1 MWGSFLWAALVALLL
16 LYGPGYLLF
25 RGMRFLRALA
35 LFCAPLYSVF
45 VFASLPI
52 IYYGLGIGC
61 NILTIAVPTLAVAAL
76 VFGVS
81 RTSKYRKPDQ
91 LVLSQ
96 KEPLRLFGRTIP
108 FDLAAPVFYVTIATL
123 LCVLVFVLALPEA
136 GAIATRHDNI
146 THLNLA
152 RSFLDSGKWSSLH
165 PSTFLASPPY
175 AQSIANEP
183 GFYPSAWTCLVVL
196 TSLVSGSDLM
206 VCVNAIVAISMCV
219 VFPLGAYAFMRVLL
233 PSRRRTILMGGI
245 AMMGFV
251 NWPWSYIF
259 TGPLYPNQLGISLQ
273 VCAMAA
279 LMALIEHGELTKH
292 VPSFAVSCL
301 VSFGA
306 LALTHPTT
314 LFSAYVF
321 MAWYGVHVIWNSL
334 YGWRRIGVLAGYTFV
349 IISFWVTCYQLPMLR
364 SVIGYTETECVGFLE
379 AITGLF
385 SIQYADSNIQFGMI
399 LCVAMGCVA
408 LFKQKK
414 RRWFLLPVLFFFL
427 GYLATRMDVWFAKHW
442 LSALWYSDKRRMV
455 VNMSLY
461 LMPIVA
467 LGLNAI
473 LPHRVSSSPQPRL
486 HSARRVAFVL
496 LVVSIYLPCLPMPLM
511 EQPVELPFG
520 QAASLVRERYEEE
533 IFPTEEI
540 DFVKRALEV
549 IPPDSL
555 IINVPNDGSVWAYGA
570 TGMNTYYRNIYAQGL
585 TYDAN
590 VIRTSLCYYAQ
601 SETVQEAVRH
611 TGATYVLMLDKGVPY
626 KYGSWLWQYYDWHE
640 PRWRGIGAIND
651 HTPGFSIVLA
661 EGDDMRLY
669 KICDP

>member
-1 MWGSFLWAALVALLL
+1 
-16 LYGPGYLLF
+16 
-25 RGMRFLRALA
+25 MRFSRTLSAC
-35 LFCAPLYSVF
+35 CAPLYSVF
-45 VFASLPI
+45 AFASLPI
-52 IYYGLGIGC
+52 AYYELGIGC
-61 NILTIAVPTLAVAAL
+61 DLLTIALPTIGIAVL
-76 VFGVS
+76 TFGIS
-81 RTSKYRKPDQ
+81 RLGKFRKPDQ

-96 KEPLRLFGRTIP
+96 KEPLRLFGHTIP
-108 FDLAAPVFYVTIATL
+108 FDVATPVFYIAIATL
-123 LCVLVFVLALPEA
+123 LCVFIFVLALPEA

-175 AQSIANEP
+175 AQSIAKEP

-196 TSLVSGSDLM
+196 ASLVSGSDLM
-206 VCVNAIVAISMCV
+206 VCVNAVVTVSASV
-219 VFPLGAYAFMRVLL
+219 VFPLGMYAFMRVLL
-233 PSRRRTILMGGI
+233 PSRRRTVLMGGI

-259 TGPLYPNQLGISLQ
+259 TGPLYPNQLGIALQ
-273 VCAMAA
+273 VGAMAT
-279 LMALIEHGELTKH
+279 LMALIERKELAKH
-292 VPSFAVSCL
+292 VPSFAAFSL
-301 VSFGA
+301 ISFGA

-321 MAWYGVHVIWNSL
+321 MAWYGVHVIWNSTQ
-334 YGWRRIGVLAGYTFV
+334 GWRRIGIVGGYACAVVL
-349 IISFWVTCYQLPMLR
+349 FWILCYQLPMLS
-364 SVIGYTETECVGFLE
+364 SVIGYTEIECVGFIE

-385 SIQYADSNIQFGMI
+385 SIQYADTNIQFGMI
-399 LCVAMGCVA
+399 LCVILGCVA
-408 LFKQKK
+408 LFRQKK
-414 RRWFLLPVLFFFL
+414 RRWFLLPVFFFFL

-442 LSALWYSDKRRMV
+442 LSALWYSDKRRMI

-461 LMPIVA
+461 LIPIVA
-467 LGLNAI
+467 IGLNAF
-473 LPHRVSSSPQPRL
+473 LPHSISSGQQPRWYK
-486 HSARRVAFVL
+486 ARRVAFAVL
-496 LVVSIYLPCLPMPLM
+496 VTSIYLPCLPMPLM
-511 EQPVELPFG
+511 EQPFELPLG
-520 QAASLVRERYEEE
+520 QAANLVRERYKED
-533 IFPTEEI
+533 IFSSEEI

-555 IINVPNDGSVWAYGA
+555 LINSPNDGSVWAYGV
-570 TGMNTYYRNIYAQGL
+570 TGANTYYRNIFAQGL

-590 VIRTSLCYYAQ
+590 VIRTSLRYYAQ
-601 SETVQEAVRH
+601 SESVQEAVRH
-611 TGATYVLMLDKGVPY
+611 TGATYVLMLDKGIPY

-669 KICDP
+669 KIEPSR